1 MAGEWHSFLHYLLRR
16 NKMEWLSHLFTDYTL
31 RTVAL
36 GSALLG
42 ITAGSLG
49 GFALLRRQSLLG
61 DAISHAAL
69 PGIAIAFLLTGSK
82 APLVLIVG
90 AALAG
95 WIGATLITTV
105 TTKTRIKYDSALG
118 IMLSVFFG
126 FGLVLLTFIQRQ
138 PNSNQAGLDSF
149 LFGQAAALVERDVLV
164 IFVIGAFV
172 LFLMALFWKEFKVLS
187 FDADFLGTLGY
198 PVRWLD
204 HILTSLFVVAIVIGL
219 QTVGVVLMSAMI
231 IAPGAA
237 ARQWTDRL
245 GVMICLAG
253 FIGAISGVGGA
264 VASSVAP
271 SLPTGPTIV
280 LIVSVFVFLSL
291 LFAPNRGLVFRKIRE
306 WKAGKMLRVDAVLVD
321 LYTLASQHDSAHHP
335 HSERVLDVMSTI
347 SGPARRTLV
356 LLKDLELARQIDATH
371 WSLTPQGVTR
381 AEAVIARHFGGLR

>member
-1 MAGEWHSFLHYLLRR
+1 
-16 NKMEWLSHLFTDYTL
+16 MEWITDLFTDYTL

-69 PGIAIAFLLTGSK
+69 PGIAIAFLLTRSK
-82 APLVLIVG
+82 APLVLIIG
-90 AALAG
+90 AAVAG
-95 WIGATLITTV
+95 WIGAALITTV
-105 TTKTRIKYDSALG
+105 TTRTRIKYDSALG
-118 IMLSVFFG
+118 VMLSVFFG

-164 IFVIGAFV
+164 IFAIGAGV
-172 LFLMALFWKEFKVLS
+172 LFLMALFWKEFKILS
-187 FDADFLGTLGY
+187 FDSDFFGTLGF

-204 HILTSLFVVAIVIGL
+204 HLLTTLFVIAIVIGL

-245 GVMICLAG
+245 GRMIVLSG
-253 FIGAISGVGGA
+253 FIGAVSGVGGA
-264 VASSVAP
+264 VASSMVP

-280 LIVSVFVFLSL
+280 LIVSCIVFFSL
-291 LFAPNRGLVFRKIRE
+291 LFAPNRGLVFRRVRE
-306 WKAGKMLRVDAVLVD
+306 WRAGKMLRVDAVLVD
-321 LYTLASQHDSAHHP
+321 LYTLASQHTSAEHP

-347 SGPARRTLV
+347 SGPARKTLV
-356 LLKDLELARQIDATH
+356 LLKDLELARQIDSTH
-371 WSLTPQGVTR
+371 WSLTPSGVSR
-381 AEAVIARHFGGLR
+381 AESVIERQFGVAS